1 MTCKFGFAF
10 IGLSGPLPCLVGLG
24 SALRSG
30 HCISWSFTDFGPCLE
45 VLVVLFLTVVF
56 QYRRISRPC
65 LAGPGFAD
73 LGLLLGLSLEN
84 FGQFSATLLLRFL
97 SSFLRS
103 FSCFCCSLSSL
114 FHFCIILLCRLL
126 LLCLSFHRPNFLF
139 LWLQEL
145 QIVTDAD

>member
-45 VLVVLFLTVVF
+45 VLVVLFLAVVF

-103 FSCFCCSLSSL
+103 FRAFVVL
-114 FHFCIILLCRLL
+114 FHLYFISV
-126 LLCLSFHRPNFLF
+126 LSFFAGF
-139 LWLQEL
+139 YFSASVF
-145 QIVTDAD
+145 IVLIFFFCGYKSCKL